1 MSIVVPVKS
10 MLVQRFTSYILI
22 AAVMMATGCASLPA
36 NSPSG
41 PITIERQGSFYVGG
55 RQVTAAGTY
64 DKTSALPSSAGQTFW
79 IDQMYVQYQVPVNA
93 RKLPLVLV
101 HGGGGSGRVWETTP
115 DGREGYQTIFLRRG
129 FPVYIVDSPR
139 GGRSGFPS
147 FTGDLGKLDDK
158 QQIVPARTF
167 AAGREQAWSRWRLGP
182 NYPET
187 FEVQAFPMNAVDSF
201 LKHIRPAVAED
212 PAIMSAALIALLD
225 QIGPAIVVTH
235 SNAGLYGWL
244 AAARSPNVRAI
255 VSYEPAF
262 VFPKDEMPPP
272 VPLYGGSQTTG
283 TQPAGSPVTA
293 EEFAN
298 LTKIPVQVVFGDNIP
313 KEPIP
318 VLPAD
323 GRRAQIVT
331 ARVFVDTLA
340 RKGGK
345 PELLLLPEVGL
356 RGNSHFAFSDL
367 NNVQVA
373 DQLSAFLAK
382 HGLDTR

>member
-10 MLVQRFTSYILI
+10 MLVQRFTSYILM
-22 AAVMMATGCASLPA
+22 AAVMMAAGCASLPA

-212 PAIMSAALIALLD
+212 PALAGVLDEFLTELSFHLVNLAVAVDPQRIAVGGGMVRSWEMIGPRLRAALDAAVPYPPELVIAAFPYDAPL
-225 QIGPAIVVTH
+225 IGALAHGV
-235 SNAGLYGWL
+235 
-244 AAARSPNVRAI
+244 AAARGRS
-255 VSYEPAF
+255 
-262 VFPKDEMPPP
+262 
-272 VPLYGGSQTTG
+272 TG
-283 TQPAGSPVTA
+283 VATA
-293 EEFAN
+293 Q
-298 LTKIPVQVVFGDNIP
+298 KGIPG
-313 KEPIP
+313 
-318 VLPAD
+318 
-323 GRRAQIVT
+323 
-331 ARVFVDTLA
+331 
-340 RKGGK
+340 
-345 PELLLLPEVGL
+345 
-356 RGNSHFAFSDL
+356 
-367 NNVQVA
+367 
-373 DQLSAFLAK
+373 
-382 HGLDTR
+382 